1 MEFVEKFQ
9 SLTTFDRVQQI
20 ILQKL
25 QRDLDAENPGISQ
38 PATENEDPSTSGD
51 DIQEDETT
59 PDDDKMDYPPPA
71 KKQKNTDH
79 SDQKGVSAD
88 VASKKVGMYL
98 CLV

>member
-1 MEFVEKFQ
+1 MQKIPESVSQ
-9 SLTTFDRVQQI
+9 
-20 ILQKL
+20 LQKMRIL
-25 QRDLDAENPGISQ
+25 ALG
-38 PATENEDPSTSGD
+38 TSGD

-59 PDDDKMDYPPPA
+59 PEDDKMDYPPPA

-88 VASKKVGMYL
+88 VVSKKVGMYL

>member
-25 QRDLDAENPGISQ
+25 RREPDAENPGISQ

-51 DIQEDETT
+51 DIQDDETT
-59 PDDDKMDYPPPA
+59 PEDDNSDQPPPA
-71 KKQKNTDH
+71 KKQKSTNH
-79 SDQKGVSAD
+79 NDQKGVSAD

-98 CLV
+98 WLV

>member
-25 QRDLDAENPGISQ
+25 RQDSGAENPGVSQ
-38 PATENEDPSTSGD
+38 PAVENEDPSTSGD

-59 PDDDKMDYPPPA
+59 PEDKMDQTPPA
-71 KKQKNTDH
+71 KGQESTDH
-79 SDQKGVSAD
+79 NDQKGVLAD
-88 VASKKVGMYL
+88 VASKKLGMYL